1 MSGVSAISE
10 FVVLTLDGG
19 RAASSRPLG
28 EVRTSEAFDELR
40 EGRDGE

>member
-1 MSGVSAISE
+1 MSDVSAISE
-10 FVVLTLDGG
+10 LVVLTLDGG

-40 EGRDGE
+40 EGRDGD